1 MSRSRIVFFLIIASA
16 LLLIAIPRALQLL
29 PTAPTA
35 TPLPPLEVK
44 IAVSPLAYDWVSA
57 QAATFNARNPQIDG
71 RPAHITLMSVD
82 GVTVWQ
88 TGSTWTAANHPVG
101 WIADATFALDYAAEA
116 GARYEAITP
125 SLASTVLVWGTFND
139 RARVLD
145 TAFGTALD
153 WKTFQAASVKESW
166 KAMGGDE
173 SLGFVKPAFS
183 LAHTNSAGFGA
194 LLTAAAANAGT
205 DQLSD
210 DSVRATDFQTW
221 LKPVVDA
228 MPGTNTLG
236 AQIATT
242 LAARGSSVADFA
254 LLPESDW
261 VKNYAQIKARQ
272 DITFTYPGYNITFN
286 LPFAVWSGAETT
298 ASERTLL
305 RQFSDFLLQPDAQ
318 RQAASFGLRP
328 ANLPLNSADI
338 AKFTAASAA
347 GIKLDTVPS
356 TSIVVPS
363 RTSALA
369 LIGWFRAARPS

>member
-1 MSRSRIVFFLIIASA
+1 
-16 LLLIAIPRALQLL
+16 
-29 PTAPTA
+29 
-35 TPLPPLEVK
+35 
-44 IAVSPLAYDWVSA
+44 
-57 QAATFNARNPQIDG
+57 
-71 RPAHITLMSVD
+71 
-82 GVTVWQ
+82 
-88 TGSTWTAANHPVG
+88 
-101 WIADATFALDYAAEA
+101 
-116 GARYEAITP
+116 
-125 SLASTVLVWGTFND
+125 
-139 RARVLD
+139 
-145 TAFGTALD
+145 
-153 WKTFQAASVKESW
+153 
-166 KAMGGDE
+166 
-173 SLGFVKPAFS
+173 
-183 LAHTNSAGFGA
+183 
-194 LLTAAAANAGT
+194 
-205 DQLSD
+205 
-210 DSVRATDFQTW
+210 
-221 LKPVVDA
+221 

-286 LPFAVWSGAETT
+286 LPFTVWSGAETT